1 VVSADQ
7 QRLEVTAM
15 ADQIP
20 QEEIEQRKE
29 LYAHMGAAMSCAAD
43 LEVGLI
49 HALLAVDFLSG
60 YAEIIKKEGFKP
72 SDRPKWERDY
82 DSFFEKHQKL
92 PMGALIKRFEKFATT
107 RPDLMLQLYSA
118 LKTRNFLAHRFF
130 REHAASIHNWNGREK
145 MIAELWDAQI
155 AMHKILDAVE
165 EFVKPFRKK
174 LGFDEVAIRRH
185 VDACI
190 QAAEAGDALP
200 EF

>member
-1 VVSADQ
+1 
-7 QRLEVTAM
+7 M
-15 ADQIP
+15 ASDRIP

-29 LYAHMGAAMSCAAD
+29 VYAHIGAAMSCAAD
-43 LEVGLI
+43 LEVTLI

-72 SDRPKWERDY
+72 SDRPKWERDF
-82 DSFFEKHQKL
+82 DSFLEKHQKL
-92 PMGALIKRFEKFATT
+92 PMGALIRRFEQFAGT
-107 RPDLMLQLYSA
+107 RPDLMLQLHSA
-118 LKTRNFLAHRFF
+118 LKTRNFLAHHFF

-155 AMHKILDAVE
+155 ATKKTLDAVE

-174 LGFDEVAIRRH
+174 LHFNEAAIRRH

-190 QAAEAGDALP
+190 RAAEAGDVLP